1 MREENSKW
9 NQMAEFFET
18 TADNLKFLR
27 GAQGM
32 NQAQIAKVLGISGN
46 AVSKIELGLRDLTA
60 AEKKI
65 LDLYFF
71 GKLPD
76 GILRPSEEIGHTLD
90 LTEQE
95 WQIIEIL
102 ALRAGQT
109 PAQWIR
115 TKILDYLAYS
125 AESRTQ
131 SEEQQ
136 DGGNITPMPIA
147 AEEPGKYHT
156 RKPLAAGKKNAPI
169 SGPPSSGK
177 KGTG

>member
-1 MREENSKW
+1 
-9 NQMAEFFET
+9 MAEFSET

-27 GAQGM
+27 GSQGM

-76 GILRPSEEIGHTLD
+76 GILRPTEEIGHTLD

-95 WQIIEIL
+95 WKVIEIL

-115 TKILDYLAYS
+115 TKILDYLAFS
-125 AESRTQ
+125 AETREHIQ
-131 SEEQQ
+131 EQQ
-136 DGGNITPMPIA
+136 DSGKITHLPLA
-147 AEEPGKYHT
+147 ADEPGKYHT

-177 KGTG
+177 KGAG